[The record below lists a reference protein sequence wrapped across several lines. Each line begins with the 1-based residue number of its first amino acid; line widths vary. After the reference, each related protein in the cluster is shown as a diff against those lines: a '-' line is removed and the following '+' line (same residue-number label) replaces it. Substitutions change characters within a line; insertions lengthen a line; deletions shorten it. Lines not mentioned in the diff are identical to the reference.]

1 MAKEGEANPRMA
13 LRESNELTSA
23 PPQYTVTSAEGLFE
37 IGSDIESVRARA
49 SHVDTGELI
58 VVGIG
63 ASAGGVEALEQF
75 FSKIPSDTGMAFI
88 VVQHLSPDVE
98 SLMHQILARRTEM
111 PVHKIEGNITPVP
124 NHVYVLPS
132 GVQARVEG
140 LDIVGETPS
149 QKRQQNP
156 IDLLF
161 CTLAASYKENA
172 CGIVLS
178 GTGSDGALGIRKIH
192 ENNGLTVV
200 QSETS
205 SKFTG
210 MPRAAISTGVV
221 DAILCI
227 EEIPDALVRFR
238 EFATRRTGCSLQ
250 SVFSVSM
257 NAENRIKQ
265 LLHRKFGINFDS
277 YKQGMF
283 GRRVARR
290 VSLSGMAGVET
301 YLQKLELDHQEL
313 NELYNDLLIGV
324 TEFFRDPSAFDELQH
339 RVLPALVESVGDH
352 EEFRIWIAPCATGE
366 EAYSIGILIDE
377 LIRQRNLTIT
387 YKIFATDVNASCI
400 DFASKGT
407 YPKNRLRNISRD
419 RLAKYFVQEDDE
431 YKVIPRLRKKIIFAK
446 HDLLNDAP
454 FTRLDLVCC
463 RNLLIYF
470 NDSAKK
476 KALSLF
482 NFSLR
487 SSGGLFLGP
496 SESVTSLDLAF
507 ETLSEKW
514 RIYRKSQ
521 NVKFS
526 QVDMSVGNPA
536 QSWQDKNQTDVEG
549 NRQKELFA
557 AYDSLLSA
565 YIPPGLLIDD
575 DERVMHI
582 FGDFGKYLQ
591 PNEGRPKDRIL
602 DLLPGPL
609 KAAAVNALKRAKIE
623 DKPAIFPGI
632 EIEEATG
639 IRMYKMVVM
648 PVHNRFSAKY
658 LLTVEQH
665 EPLAELPLP
674 AEVDTSELSGD
685 SSKLITT
692 LEQELHET
700 RESLH
705 DSILNL
711 KSANEEMQT
720 TNEELI
726 ASNEELQSTNE
737 ELHSVNEELY
747 TVNSEYQRKISELTE
762 LTDDMDN
769 LLDSLR
775 VDTVYLDRNLA
786 VRKFTLGI
794 ANTFK
799 LLPQDVGRHFGSFN
813 HNLKCEELIPL
824 IESVVQ
830 TEKAKDKEIEDSDGN
845 WYLMRLLPYSSRGTV
860 EGVLLTLIDIS
871 KMKSTEQRL
880 LELSEIVQASD
891 DAIFKVTLSGEIRTW
906 NRGARDLFLHQAKA
920 IIGKKLDALCQDDY
934 DGEMLTNALDQIH
947 EGEQV
952 NHVELKAVRRNG
964 EVFDVQCAISPIYNT
979 EGNIDSAS
987 VVLRDISTQKKAE
1000 LQIRDE
1006 VKRRDHFLAVLSHE
1020 LRNPTAAIT
1029 NALSIVRKS
1038 KFTNAAAEK
1047 AIGIIHEQSRQ
1058 LAKML
1063 DDLLHVSRVTHNKFR
1078 LHRRRIDVCQAA
1090 RSVVQSLEHRLKD
1103 KGQILSL
1110 EIPNEPLW
1118 AFVDETRLIQAQT
1131 NLLINASKYTPKLGH
1146 INYSIWLE
1154 DDSVKI
1160 EIQDDGEGMSPELLE
1175 RVFEVF
1181 VQADQPLD
1189 RTAGGMGLGLPLVKM
1204 IAEAHG
1210 GFVSAKSDGVDRG
1223 SALCLTIPTG
1233 NLSLQTEENTG
1244 DQFAPDLLQQKKLLL
1259 VEDNDGAREMLS
1271 EYLMLEG
1278 LEVSTACNGIEAIR
1292 VYDKVAPAICIVD
1305 IGLPDLNGFEVAGRI
1320 RDSKHQPDLLI
1331 ALTGYGQEKDRTK
1344 VSDAGF
1350 DLHLVKPMDPEEL
1363 LATVAQHLG
1372 NKK

>member
-1 MAKEGEANPRMA
+1 MAFKESSEAKLALSPFDSISPAGLIGIDSPLENPEFA
-13 LRESNELTSA
+13 L
-23 PPQYTVTSAEGLFE
+23 
-37 IGSDIESVRARA
+37 SDSV
-49 SHVDTGELI
+49 DGDELI

-75 FSKIPSDTGMAFI
+75 FNKIPDDTGMAF
-88 VVQHLSPDVE
+88 VVIQHLSPNVE
-98 SLMHQILARRTEM
+98 SLMKQILSRRTGM
-111 PVHKIEGNITPVP
+111 PVQKIEGSIIPAP

-132 GVQARVEG
+132 GIQAQFDG
-140 LDIVGETPS
+140 LELIGERTTAGE
-149 QKRQQNP
+149 RQPNP
-156 IDLLF
+156 IDLLLT
-161 CTLAASYKENA
+161 TLANNYKENA

-178 GTGSDGALGIRKIH
+178 GTGSDGALGVRKIH
-192 ENNGLTVV
+192 ENSGLTIV
-200 QSETS
+200 QSESS

-221 DAILCI
+221 DAILSI

-238 EFATRRTGCSLQ
+238 EFATRQNGRSLQ

-290 VSLSGMAGVET
+290 VSLSGLAGVET
-301 YLQKLELDHQEL
+301 YLQRLELDHQEL
-313 NELYNDLLIGV
+313 NELYSDLLIGV
-324 TEFFRDPSAFDELQH
+324 TEFFRDPAAFDELQH
-339 RVLPALVESVGDH
+339 RVLPALVEGVGDH
-352 EEFRIWIAPCATGE
+352 EEFRVWIAPCASGE

-377 LIRQRNLTIT
+377 LIRQRNLPIT

-407 YPKNRLRNISRD
+407 YAENRLCNISKD
-419 RLAKYFVQEDDE
+419 RLAKYFVKENDE

-482 NFSLR
+482 NFSLKTA
-487 SSGGLFLGP
+487 GGLFLGP
-496 SESVTSLDLAF
+496 SESVSSLDLAF
-507 ETLSEKW
+507 DTLSEKW

-526 QVDMSVGNPA
+526 QVDMSVGHPT
-536 QSWQDKNQTDVEG
+536 QPWQNKNSGPDEAD
-549 NRQKELFA
+549 RQKELFA
-557 AYDSLLSA
+557 VYDSLLSA
-565 YIPPGLLIDD
+565 YIPPGLLIDH
-575 DERVMHI
+575 DERVLHI
-582 FGDFGKYLQ
+582 FGDFGKFLQ

-609 KAAAVNALKRAKIE
+609 QAASVNALKRAKLE

-632 EIEEATG
+632 EIEGPTG
-639 IRMYKMVVM
+639 VKTYKMVVM
-648 PVHNRFSAKY
+648 PVHNRFSVKY
-658 LLTVEQH
+658 LLTVEPQ
-665 EPLAELPLP
+665 EALSELPIP
-674 AEVDTSELSGD
+674 TPVDASVMSGD
-685 SSKLITT
+685 SSMLIKT

-775 VDTVYLDRNLA
+775 VDTVYLDRNLG

-813 HNLKCEELIPL
+813 HNLKCDDLIQL

-830 TEKAKDKEIEDSDGN
+830 TEKAKDKEVEDSHGN

-871 KMKSTEQRL
+871 QMKFAEQRL

-920 IIGKKLDALCQDDY
+920 IIGKKIDALCQDEY
-934 DGEMLTNALDQIH
+934 DGKILANALEQIH

-952 NHVELKAVRRNG
+952 NHVELTAVRRNG

-979 EGNIDSAS
+979 DGSIDSAS

-1006 VKRRDHFLAVLSHE
+1006 VTRRDHFLAVLSHE

-1029 NALSIVRKS
+1029 NALSVVRRSES
-1038 KFTNAAAEK
+1038 KTTTTEK
-1047 AIGIIHEQSRQ
+1047 AIGIIHEQSTQ

-1063 DDLLHVSRVTHNKFR
+1063 DDLLHVSRVTHNKFK
-1078 LHRRRIDVCQAA
+1078 LHRKRIDICQTA

-1103 KGQILSL
+1103 KGQVLSM
-1110 EIPNEPLW
+1110 EIPDAPVW

-1146 INYSIWLE
+1146 INYSIWQE
-1154 DDSVKI
+1154 DDSVRI
-1160 EIQDDGEGMSPELLE
+1160 EIQDDGEGMSPDLLE

-1210 GFVSAKSDGVDRG
+1210 GFVSAKSDGVDQG
-1223 SALCLTIPTG
+1223 SALCLSIPTG
-1233 NLSLQTEENTG
+1233 DLSNRTEERNVG
-1244 DQFAPDLLQQKKLLL
+1244 QFDSGILQQKKLLL

-1278 LEVSTACNGIEAIR
+1278 LEVSTACNGIEAIK
-1292 VYDKVAPAICIVD
+1292 VYDQVTPAICIVD

-1331 ALTGYGQEKDRTK
+1331 ALTGYGQEKDRAK

-1363 LATVAQHLG
+1363 LATVARHIE